1 MLIHLNSAGIG
12 WKNGTEPKAEGN
24 NTMKCQV
31 VLDDDSKAL
40 LDKLARPRGNNRSLV
55 VREALR
61 VYAAMEA
68 YLDGLEREP
77 AFRNMMESSA
87 EDIRTGRLHSHAE
100 AQRVVRRK

>member
-1 MLIHLNSAGIG
+1 
-12 WKNGTEPKAEGN
+12 
-24 NTMKCQV
+24 MKCQV
-31 VLDDDSKAL
+31 FLDDDSKAL

-68 YLDGLEREP
+68 YLDELEPEP
-77 AFRNMMESSA
+77 AFRRMMASSA